1 MLQFAEYAK
10 QVGLTVKQ
18 NFTSK
23 VSSAYG
29 STRASSATH
38 RKPIEMVVI
47 HTTANNAPAV
57 NEAANIANNNGTNS
71 FNAVA
76 DADEVYETV
85 RFSDVSHHAGDED
98 INKRSIGVE
107 LVEYN
112 IEQGYI
118 NLVKYLGYAMAQLGL
133 YPSTKT
139 VRLHSEFAH
148 TSCGSFYKRKG
159 MSTIVSDIIKY
170 YNIALNGTSQEVKP
184 TPKPEPVVKSN
195 EQIAAEVMRGDW
207 GNGDD
212 RYNRLTNAGYDYYAI
227 QDIINGGGSPTN
239 SVDDVAHAV
248 IRGEWGNDP
257 ERSRR
262 LKSAGYDADE
272 VQSRV
277 NEILG

>member
-1 MLQFAEYAK
+1 MLQFTEYAQ

-18 NFTSK
+18 NFTGK
-23 VSSAYG
+23 VSSVYG
-29 STRASSATH
+29 STRASSDAH

-47 HTTANNAPAV
+47 HTTANTAPAV
-57 NEAANIANNNGTNS
+57 NEAANLANNNGTNS

-76 DADEVYETV
+76 DANEVYETV
-85 RFSDVSHHAGDED
+85 RFSDVAHHAGDKD
-98 INKRSIGVE
+98 INQRSIGVE
-107 LVEYN
+107 LVESN
-112 IEQGYI
+112 IEAGYI

-139 VRLHSEFAH
+139 VRLHGEFVS

-159 MSTIVSDIIKY
+159 MSVIVNDIIKY

-195 EQIAAEVMRGDW
+195 EQIAVEVMRGDW

-227 QDIINGGGSPTN
+227 QDIINGGATSTK
-239 SVDDVAHAV
+239 SIDDVAHAV
-248 IRGEWGNDP
+248 IRGDYGNGQARYDKLHA
-257 ERSRR
+257 E
-262 LKSAGYDADE
+262 GYDADE

>member
-1 MLQFAEYAK
+1 MLQFTEYAQ

-18 NFTSK
+18 NFTGK
-23 VSSAYG
+23 VSSVYG
-29 STRASSATH
+29 STRASSDAH

-47 HTTANNAPAV
+47 HTTANTAPAV
-57 NEAANIANNNGTNS
+57 NEAANLANNNGTNS

-76 DADEVYETV
+76 DANEVYETV
-85 RFSDVSHHAGDED
+85 RFSDVSHHAGDKD
-98 INKRSIGVE
+98 INQRSIGVE
-107 LVEYN
+107 LVESN
-112 IEQGYI
+112 IEAGYI
-118 NLVKYLGYAMAQLGL
+118 NLVKYLGYAMVQLGL

-139 VRLHSEFAH
+139 VRLHGEFVH
-148 TSCGSFYKRKG
+148 TSCGSFYMRKG
-159 MSTIVSDIIKY
+159 MNNIVRDIIKY
-170 YNIALNGTSQEVKP
+170 YNIALNGTSQEVNP

-227 QDIINGGGSPTN
+227 QDIINGGVTPTK
-239 SVDDVAHAV
+239 SIDDVAHAV
-248 IRGEWGNDP
+248 IRGDYGNGQARYDKLRA
-257 ERSRR
+257 E
-262 LKSAGYDADE
+262 GYDADE